1 MLNDQLRA
9 ASVPVS
15 ELTGTPTGGGSRMTT
30 EGAIRWLPIGI
41 PLEPRPQEARI
52 ASLDRGQRWTGD
64 RFIRCRLKGATP
76 NTWQDGL
83 PERECKILPRSAETA
98 RNAHV
103 LREIED
109 NELPIVGRLM
119 LVNDITDDPGRH
131 ALHGTPVRGNYE
143 TIGALKRYN
152 HAGSDHW
159 QPTRGEPYLVPIGA
173 ILASVTWCR
182 TGPDPH
188 RVRWSEWWRAWRIPP
203 TGTPY
208 LEWETIDP
216 RLKRGWTPDEETP
229 HEHLA
234 QLLDADISSAFNKW
248 LERLEAEKDLR
259 SRLTN
264 ASARRGVALWDEA
277 VRAGRANGSPKKR
290 KRRR

>member
-41 PLEPRPQEARI
+41 PLEPRPHEARI

-131 ALHGTPVRGNYE
+131 ALHGTRYAE
-143 TIGALKRYN
+143 T
-152 HAGSDHW
+152 
-159 QPTRGEPYLVPIGA
+159 TRPSEP
-173 ILASVTWCR
+173 S
-182 TGPDPH
+182 
-188 RVRWSEWWRAWRIPP
+188 S
-203 TGTPY
+203 GT
-208 LEWETIDP
+208 T
-216 RLKRGWTPDEETP
+216 TPDRT
-229 HEHLA
+229 
-234 QLLDADISSAFNKW
+234 
-248 LERLEAEKDLR
+248 
-259 SRLTN
+259 T
-264 ASARRGVALWDEA
+264 
-277 VRAGRANGSPKKR
+277 GSPPGASR
-290 KRRR
+290 TSCR

>member
-1 MLNDQLRA
+1 MLYDHLQTPSTPEPTPNPAAAEKRA
-9 ASVPVS
+9 GLVA
-15 ELTGTPTGGGSRMTT
+15 

-41 PLEPRPQEARI
+41 PIEERSEQARI
-52 ASLDRGQRWTGD
+52 ANLDRGQRWTGD
-64 RFIRCRLKGATP
+64 RFIRCKLTGDAGAAGR
-76 NTWQDGL
+76 DGF
-83 PERECKILPRSAETA
+83 PERECRILPRSAETA

-119 LVNDITDDPGRH
+119 LVNDVTDDPGRH

-143 TIGALKRYN
+143 TIGALRRHN

-159 QPTRGEPYLVPIGA
+159 QPTRGEPYLVPIGG

-182 TGPDPH
+182 TGDDPR
-188 RVRWSEWWRAWRIPP
+188 RVHWSERWRAWRIPP

-208 LEWETIDP
+208 LEWESVDP
-216 RLKRGWTPDEETP
+216 RLNRGWTPEEETP
-229 HEHLA
+229 HEHVA
-234 QLLDADISSAFNKW
+234 RLLDANISSAFQKW
-248 LERLEAEKDLR
+248 LKGLERETDLR
-259 SRLTN
+259 ARVAN
-264 ASARRGVALWDEA
+264 ASARRGVALWEEA
-277 VRAGRANGSPKKR
+277 VRAGRGADGGKRR